1 MQELKEEFK
10 KKCLK
15 NLKLEKELD
24 SLQIKKFQLKSKL
37 DKKRF
42 DESLEK
48 KLKSKKSVFI
58 AKIKRKQKRAKRE
71 NARFGRIF

>member
-48 KLKSKKSVFI
+48 KLKSKKLNFI
-58 AKIKRKQKRAKRE
+58 QS
-71 NARFGRIF
+71 FTL